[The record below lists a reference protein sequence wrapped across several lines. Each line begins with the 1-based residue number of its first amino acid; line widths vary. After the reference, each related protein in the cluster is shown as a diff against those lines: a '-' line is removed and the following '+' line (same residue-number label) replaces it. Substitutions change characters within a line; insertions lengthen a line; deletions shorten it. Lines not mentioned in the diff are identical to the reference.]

1 VAQLYPRALGSLFVA
16 SYDSQEYGRSI
27 SNPPSHGKALL
38 FTFNTHLIV
47 GFCILLRVYPLM
59 LFLKTTVRN
68 NVFVLDF
75 IVHYLLQVS
84 ALIGGH
90 LQVIRT

>member
-1 VAQLYPRALGSLFVA
+1 M
-16 SYDSQEYGRSI
+16 
-27 SNPPSHGKALL
+27 
-38 FTFNTHLIV
+38 LIV

-75 IVHYLLQVS
+75 IVHYLLNVS
-84 ALIGGH
+84 APIGGH
-90 LQVIRT
+90 LQVIRTYTVVA